1 MLMKKLKIYR
11 NKIFSSALAYLK
23 KIIITQNIKYIHIL
37 ITECFANIR
46 NSFVGFFEKNNI
58 DVNIHTLDQKKK
70 VQKSSKNLNE
80 INQTQQELKEMI
92 CTQFV
97 NIKGSLIGMF
107 INFNDL
113 TKSQTFISILQ
124 TFIYIFSSFDLIS
137 LRDDLLNDL
146 CKLAI
151 PNNLENIFEVKDKN
165 ILIIRAIFNL
175 IHCINLLDY
184 SSWLILI
191 ETIQNLYFI
200 LIKSSSY
207 VYEYKE
213 QFNINIILNDL
224 IENIKKYSYSTYITE
239 IEKMIEKIE
248 NITTT
253 YSAQSSLPEL
263 NINNKEHTKQKTKS
277 SLVNSVNN
285 NTNIKEIKEKLTEE
299 QKENI
304 EILSNG
310 VNTLFI
316 ESNTYDNDTL
326 KTIIKALF
334 DNTKKLFDNYIKE
347 KLETKK
353 AIKENN
359 TTSNDNKNNE
369 NNNKQMSIS
378 STTEYT
384 KKNSGGTNNSNAIS
398 SANIN
403 SQPETN
409 NNNNNIYNIRFPQ
422 LNGVLSA
429 AQTKIMNNINYV
441 LGITN
446 YNNNNTISNTTLNSN
461 TNTNVSNNNNN
472 NINISNNI
480 FIQNEKLMAN
490 LSYINFNLVKIL
502 YLTIININRIH
513 LFWDIII
520 ETTNLLCSNS
530 MNNRFSNTLSKFTI
544 EILIKII
551 ITIITQYKCN
561 NTKNKNFSSNEL
573 QITIFKPIY
582 TFFK

>member
-1 MLMKKLKIYR
+1 MKKIFDYCDRDIIINLIKKLVLLAYGIKPDWISVPTIGGKCLGLELITKIIETFPDKLNNESYMPIFMEIKKLLK
-11 NKIFSSALAYLK
+11 KIFSVSIESQIIGIKSCRLVLVIINKLNTLYDIVDGPLKFIEKNNIIVWQKILGLEVINELFKNQSFLFGLYKQYKFLYEKMLINFSEVTYQTFMLK
-23 KIIITQNIKYIHIL
+23 KKSANVDNPDIQSSGNGLNIPLLRKQADPVYKMPNKKYISNNLIIFDEHIVITQNIKYIYIL

-46 NSFVGFFEKNNI
+46 NSFVGLLEKNNI

-224 IENIKKYSYSTYITE
+224 IENIKKYSYSTDITE

-316 ESNTYDNDTL
+316 ESNTYDNDNL
-326 KTIIKALF
+326 KTIITALF
-334 DNTKKLFDNYIKE
+334 DNTKKLFDNYIK
-347 KLETKK
+347 
-353 AIKENN
+353 
-359 TTSNDNKNNE
+359 KN
-369 NNNKQMSIS
+369 
-378 STTEYT
+378 
-384 KKNSGGTNNSNAIS
+384 
-398 SANIN
+398 
-403 SQPETN
+403 
-409 NNNNNIYNIRFPQ
+409 
-422 LNGVLSA
+422 
-429 AQTKIMNNINYV
+429 
-441 LGITN
+441 
-446 YNNNNTISNTTLNSN
+446 
-461 TNTNVSNNNNN
+461 
-472 NINISNNI
+472 
-480 FIQNEKLMAN
+480 
-490 LSYINFNLVKIL
+490 
-502 YLTIININRIH
+502 
-513 LFWDIII
+513 W
-520 ETTNLLCSNS
+520 
-530 MNNRFSNTLSKFTI
+530 
-544 EILIKII
+544 
-551 ITIITQYKCN
+551 TQKRV
-561 NTKNKNFSSNEL
+561 
-573 QITIFKPIY
+573 
-582 TFFK
+582 

>member
-23 KIIITQNIKYIHIL
+23 KIIITQNIKYIYIL

-46 NSFVGFFEKNNI
+46 NSFVGLLEKNNI

-224 IENIKKYSYSTYITE
+224 IENIKKYSYSTDITE

-304 EILSNG
+304 E
-310 VNTLFI
+310 
-316 ESNTYDNDTL
+316 TL
-326 KTIIKALF
+326 K
-334 DNTKKLFDNYIKE
+334 YY
-347 KLETKK
+347 
-353 AIKENN
+353 
-359 TTSNDNKNNE
+359 
-369 NNNKQMSIS
+369 QM
-378 STTEYT
+378 E
-384 KKNSGGTNNSNAIS
+384 
-398 SANIN
+398 
-403 SQPETN
+403 
-409 NNNNNIYNIRFPQ
+409 
-422 LNGVLSA
+422 
-429 AQTKIMNNINYV
+429 
-441 LGITN
+441 
-446 YNNNNTISNTTLNSN
+446 
-461 TNTNVSNNNNN
+461 
-472 NINISNNI
+472 
-480 FIQNEKLMAN
+480 
-490 LSYINFNLVKIL
+490 
-502 YLTIININRIH
+502 
-513 LFWDIII
+513 
-520 ETTNLLCSNS
+520 
-530 MNNRFSNTLSKFTI
+530 
-544 EILIKII
+544 
-551 ITIITQYKCN
+551 
-561 NTKNKNFSSNEL
+561 
-573 QITIFKPIY
+573 
-582 TFFK
+582 